1 MPFAACGRGVRR
13 LTPRAQLVTGTLFAL
28 LAGLMWGL
36 VFVAPLLLPDYPA
49 ALQSFAR
56 YLAFGLIALP
66 LAWWDRVQ
74 LARLTRADWI
84 EALKLSAVGNLLY
97 YLFLAAAI
105 QRAGG
110 PLPTMIIGTLP
121 VVIAVV
127 SNLRSSQAVRRRDGR
142 LPWRRLAPSLLLIAA
157 GIACVNQAE
166 LARLQAEASAGQVAE
181 AALGLSRYTLGA
193 LLAVGAMVCWT
204 WYPIRNADWLRAHAD
219 RSPRAWA
226 TAQGVATLPMA
237 ALGFALFWVWN
248 EAGGGAGAGI
258 ESAASLTQGRT
269 AFEMPFGPT
278 PGLFLGLM
286 FSIGLFA
293 SWLGT
298 LCWNEASQRL
308 PPSLVG
314 QLIVFE
320 TLAALGYAWALR
332 GQWPD
337 GFTLAGAAL
346 LVAGVA
352 WALRG
357 GAPRAGGPAP

>member
-1 MPFAACGRGVRR
+1 MA
-13 LTPRAQLVTGTLFAL
+13 RAQLATGTLFAL

-66 LAWWDRVQ
+66 LAWWDRAQ
-74 LARLTRADWI
+74 LSRLTREDWI
-84 EALKLSAVGNLLY
+84 EALKLSVVGNLLY
-97 YLFLAAAI
+97 YLFLAASI

-121 VVIAVV
+121 VVIAIV
-127 SNLRSSQAVRRRDGR
+127 SNLRGSQVVRLRDGR

-157 GIACVNQAE
+157 GIACVNHVELTRLRAE
-166 LARLQAEASAGQVAE
+166 VATPLPGAAAPAASAVA
-181 AALGLSRYTLGA
+181 AMTAVSSSSSAIDRAGLDLSRYALGA
-193 LLAVGAMVCWT
+193 LLAVGALICWT

-226 TAQGVATLPMA
+226 TAQGVATLPLA
-237 ALGFALFWVWN
+237 ALGFALFWAWN
-248 EAGGGAGAGI
+248 EAGGGAQGA
-258 ESAASLTQGRT
+258 QGQQ

-320 TLAALGYAWALR
+320 TLAALSYAWVLR
-332 GQWPD
+332 GRWPD

-352 WALRG
+352 WALRS
-357 GAPRAGGPAP
+357 GAPKAA

>member
-1 MPFAACGRGVRR
+1 M
-13 LTPRAQLVTGTLFAL
+13 PRAQLATGTLFAL

-66 LAWWDRVQ
+66 LAWWDRAQ
-74 LARLTRADWI
+74 LARLTRENWI
-84 EALKLSAVGNLLY
+84 EALKLSVVGNLLY
-97 YLFLAAAI
+97 YLFLAASI

-121 VVIAVV
+121 VVIATV
-127 SNLRSSQAVRRRDGR
+127 SNLRGSQVVRLRDGR

-157 GIACVNQAE
+157 GIACVNHVE
-166 LARLQAEASAGQVAE
+166 LARLQAEVATPLPGAGTNAD
-181 AALGLSRYTLGA
+181 AAADANAAQGLSRYALGA
-193 LLAVGAMVCWT
+193 LLAVGAVICWT

-226 TAQGVATLPMA
+226 TAQGVATLPLA
-237 ALGFALFWVWN
+237 ALGFALFWAWN
-248 EAGGGAGAGI
+248 EAGGRAQGA
-258 ESAASLTQGRT
+258 QGQQ

-320 TLAALGYAWALR
+320 TLAALSYAWVLR
-332 GQWPD
+332 GRWPD

-352 WALRG
+352 WALRS
-357 GAPRAGGPAP
+357 GAPKAA